1 MNNQPK
7 RNSSGS
13 KSHKQ
18 IKRFG
23 KPEAEGHTHSA
34 NRPVPPSEMPGLA
47 ARRIALRVIR
57 ESTERG
63 AWASLSLDAALRD
76 SGLSAQDRR
85 LASRL
90 AYDTL
95 DRLIYLDWA
104 LSKVMARPDTDI
116 RLRNI
121 LRLGACQILL
131 EDRIPESAATNTCVQ
146 LCVENGM
153 PGLKGVCNG
162 ILRNLVR
169 IRDSLDLSA
178 AQPPSGAQP
187 SSDARLSNS
196 PPEAISPEA
205 ASGPAESISP
215 EALEALRLSLPLWL
229 WRRLKADFGSEAGEI
244 ARWRHEEEGWLIRP
258 NLTLLT
264 DADFEKLLAKKV
276 WEWERT
282 DLPHAYRIR
291 GAMNIGA
298 DADFRSGRFSIQTAG
313 SLLTCLAM
321 APKRGETLLDCC
333 AAPGGKSCLMAEMM
347 GGTGRVQA
355 WDLHEHRTALIAAQV
370 RRLGLENVRPMTRDA
385 LILRPDLEA
394 ALDGVLLDA
403 PCSGTGMMA
412 EKPDLKSR
420 LTEQGLL
427 ELISLQEKLL
437 ETVSAY
443 VRPGGRLVYS
453 TCSILREENGD
464 QIRSFLA
471 RHPEF
476 EPEPLPETIPER
488 FRRFAFP
495 PEKSPAAAD
504 APVTADAPAD
514 PGLLLK
520 PWRDGTEGFYLCRLR
535 RLDP

>member
-57 ESTERG
+57 ESTEQG

-178 AQPPSGAQP
+178 VQP

-229 WRRLKADFGSEAGEI
+229 WRRLKADFGPEAGEI